1 MTSTIHI
8 LSVPIGNVTKEEAC
22 AFAFKCIEEGRAASI
37 ATANAEMVMRAQSDE
52 ELADILRHA
61 DLVVPDGAGV
71 LWAAEQI
78 GKQFKERVA
87 GIDLACRLVG
97 EAALRQ
103 TPVYFFGGAEGVA
116 RDAAANLE
124 KQVGKLHIVGTHSGF
139 FTDEEEKQII
149 DEIPCQHGQQRRNC
163 DEYIAIFNYKRFIQD
178 ITSNHFAPLSR
189 FTAAT
194 N

>member
-37 ATANAEMVMRAQSDE
+37 ATANAEMVMRAQSEE

-149 DEIPCQHGQQRRNC
+149 
-163 DEYIAIFNYKRFIQD
+163 
-178 ITSNHFAPLSR
+178 
-189 FTAAT
+189 
-194 N
+194 